1 MAEAA
6 VIFVLERV
14 ADVLAEIHFPKDV
27 RPEIQR
33 LRDELKRMQCFL
45 KDADAKQESDLQV
58 RNWVSDVRNLAY
70 DAEDLIDTHILKI
83 ESFKYKK
90 RNFLYRYASTLKAR
104 TKIGKDLAAIRTRIS
119 DIAISHEAYG
129 IRSIG
134 DGTSHAIANERLLKL
149 RRTTPRGQD
158 KDIVGLEEDIAT
170 LVARL
175 VLEDQWRA
183 ISIVGMGGI
192 GKTTC
197 AKEVYNHGD
206 VQTFFDCRAW
216 VYVSQQFRTRDILQS
231 IIKQVATRTK
241 DMTKLL
247 EEELEEMLYK
257 LLQGRRYLVVLDDIW
272 STTAFDS
279 LAKAFPSDG
288 SGNKL
293 LLTTRNNNV
302 ALHADA
308 QSLPHEL
315 RFRSQ
320 EDSWKLLC
328 RKAFTESIDRV
339 CPPQLEEIGQ
349 EIVVKC
355 SGLPLAIIVVGG
367 MLSRKRRLSEW
378 QRVLNTIR
386 LLLARDPNGV
396 SAILALSYYD
406 LPYDLKFCFL
416 YLGLFPEDYLF
427 SARKLFRMWIAE
439 GLIPQHGGK
448 MEDVAEEY
456 LNELIDRNM
465 VQVARWSANERVKHC
480 QLHDLMRDLSISKA
494 KAEEF
499 LYIHGNL
506 DTVAPASYHALS
518 RARRHAIYSNGSL
531 SLKESSPN
539 LRSLLFF
546 KVDQIKCEI
555 SSYDICTCFKLLR
568 VLELEEL
575 KVSSIPR
582 EIGEMIHLRY
592 LGLKHS
598 SIKELPEEIGC
609 LSNLQTLDIAENF
622 SLGKIPDVLWK
633 MKSLRHFYMHA
644 RLLAGKLRIDTLQ
657 NLQTLSDMHIGSWN
671 ETSPANLISLRK
683 LGLKGSFTANRVR
696 IFNSLAKLVSLHS
709 LSLKSADVVFPSLS
723 QLSSLRYVIKLHLS
737 GGIIK
742 LPEPHEFPP
751 NLNQLTLYHS
761 RLDKNPMEILEKL
774 PYLFVLRLKSSSF
787 LGKKLKFSP
796 NGFPQLE
803 FLELEFL
810 EFLEALEGEESAMP
824 KIRSLQIV
832 GCGRLRMLPEEIKYA
847 TTLRELVFK
856 EMPRNFL
863 DRLQGE
869 DSHKVQHVPSIL
881 KL

>member
-58 RNWVSDVRNLAY
+58 HNWVSDVRNLAY
-70 DAEDLIDTHILKI
+70 DAEDLIDTYILKI

-134 DGTSHAIANERLLKL
+134 DGTSHAIANEKLLKL
-149 RRTTPRGQD
+149 RRSTPRGQD

-197 AKEVYNHGD
+197 AKEVYNHAD

-272 STTAFDS
+272 STTAFES

-293 LLTTRNNNV
+293 LLTTRNNYV
-302 ALHADA
+302 AQKADA

-349 EIVVKC
+349 EIAAKC

-367 MLSRKRRLSEW
+367 
-378 QRVLNTIR
+378 
-386 LLLARDPNGV
+386 
-396 SAILALSYYD
+396 
-406 LPYDLKFCFL
+406 CFQ
-416 YLGLFPEDYLF
+416 G
-427 SARKLFRMWIAE
+427 KE
-439 GLIPQHGGK
+439 G
-448 MEDVAEEY
+448 
-456 LNELIDRNM
+456 
-465 VQVARWSANERVKHC
+465 
-480 QLHDLMRDLSISKA
+480 
-494 KAEEF
+494 
-499 LYIHGNL
+499 
-506 DTVAPASYHALS
+506 
-518 RARRHAIYSNGSL
+518 
-531 SLKESSPN
+531 
-539 LRSLLFF
+539 
-546 KVDQIKCEI
+546 
-555 SSYDICTCFKLLR
+555 
-568 VLELEEL
+568 
-575 KVSSIPR
+575 
-582 EIGEMIHLRY
+582 
-592 LGLKHS
+592 
-598 SIKELPEEIGC
+598 
-609 LSNLQTLDIAENF
+609 
-622 SLGKIPDVLWK
+622 
-633 MKSLRHFYMHA
+633 
-644 RLLAGKLRIDTLQ
+644 
-657 NLQTLSDMHIGSWN
+657 
-671 ETSPANLISLRK
+671 
-683 LGLKGSFTANRVR
+683 
-696 IFNSLAKLVSLHS
+696 
-709 LSLKSADVVFPSLS
+709 
-723 QLSSLRYVIKLHLS
+723 
-737 GGIIK
+737 
-742 LPEPHEFPP
+742 
-751 NLNQLTLYHS
+751 
-761 RLDKNPMEILEKL
+761 
-774 PYLFVLRLKSSSF
+774 
-787 LGKKLKFSP
+787 
-796 NGFPQLE
+796 
-803 FLELEFL
+803 
-810 EFLEALEGEESAMP
+810 
-824 KIRSLQIV
+824 
-832 GCGRLRMLPEEIKYA
+832 
-847 TTLRELVFK
+847 
-856 EMPRNFL
+856 
-863 DRLQGE
+863 
-869 DSHKVQHVPSIL
+869 
-881 KL
+881 